1 MNKRLVIIDG
11 KSIFYRGYYA
21 MPGLATKDGTPTGGV
36 FGFTTLSL
44 EVIKRLKPDYVA
56 VAWDKPKTNIRARLK
71 IYPAYKAGRKPAP
84 PDFYEQ
90 IPILHNLLEAFGW
103 PLYELDDYEADDI
116 MATLATQARKKN
128 IETILIT
135 SDLDVLQCING
146 HVKVYALKK
155 GLSRIEEFHPA
166 SFEAKYGIEPE
177 QYLDYK
183 SLKGDSSDNIP
194 GVPGIGEKTALAL
207 LKKYYSLDEIYN
219 NIDLIDGRV
228 HELLLKGKDSAYL
241 SKKLATLFTDAPIK
255 LDLKTMDI
263 NNFDANKLKEELI
276 NLEFRSLLRQLP
288 EINLINEEK
297 EAELAD
303 GSTRA
308 PRVVAAELFNA
319 NRATCIYVYAYS
331 RGAQGADPYAVIL
344 GTGSQVATFILPQDI
359 DKLRSLKHLLETT
372 PIAGY
377 DVKSH
382 LKSLFEVG
390 IYPQRVAHDVQVAA
404 FLLDSLR
411 TPKTLHDIAKDEL
424 GYQNQDFT
432 AIPPEDVSMY
442 AAELVNTLCALHKKQ
457 AQSFEQFNKM
467 TDLANKI
474 EWPVIPVL
482 ARMECKGIKLDVPYL
497 KKMGKQMALK
507 ISRVEENIYKLANQT
522 FNISS
527 PMQLAKILFEDMG
540 LPTVGIKKGKT
551 GYSTAAGEL
560 DKLRSYSPVVDLIS
574 QYREL
579 TKLKN
584 TYIDALPKLV
594 AKDGRI
600 HTTFNLNIAQTGRL
614 SSSDPNL
621 QNIPVRS
628 ELGKTI
634 RAAFVADKGKVFVS
648 ADYSQFELR
657 LAAVMANDADMMEVF
672 NSGED
677 IHIRTASEV
686 YGVALED
693 VTEEQRNAAK
703 TINFG
708 VLYGMSPHGLA
719 AATGMTFNDAQDFI
733 DRYFASRQPLV
744 DYIQTLKEHAANA
757 GYVATVFG
765 RRRPTPDV
773 KSPNYIVREAA
784 LRQAVNMPIQG
795 TEADLMKMAMAKL
808 EQKFDQEFKN
818 SSLEADDNKP
828 RQLLQIHDSLLVEC
842 LKKDAQKVS
851 EIMKDVMENVYPGL
865 GIVLAVEV
873 RTGQNW
879 GEL

>member
-116 MATLATQARKKN
+116 MATLATQAREKN

-219 NIDLIDGRV
+219 NIDLIDGRI

-255 LDLKTMDI
+255 LDLKAMDI
-263 NNFDANKLKEELI
+263 NNFDATKLKEELT

-303 GSTRA
+303 GPTRT

-331 RGAQGADPYAVIL
+331 RGPQGADPYAVIL
-344 GTGSQVATFILPQDI
+344 GTSSQVATFILPQDI

-390 IYPQRVAHDVQVAA
+390 IYPNRVAHDVQVAA
-404 FLLDSLR
+404 FLLDSLGA
-411 TPKTLHDIAKDEL
+411 PKTLHDIAKDEL
-424 GYQNQDFT
+424 GHQSQDFT

-442 AAELVNTLCALHKKQ
+442 ATELVNTLCALHKKQ

-482 ARMECKGIKLDVPYL
+482 ARMEYKGIKLDVPHL

-657 LAAVMANDADMMEVF
+657 LAAVMANDTDMMEVF

-818 SSLEADDNKP
+818 SGLEADDNKP